1 MTVVYMSPE
10 YRDKSVLVV
19 PKTKQTKN
27 KNRFWDYKED
37 YIFECGI

>member
-19 PKTKQTKN
+19 QKTKQTKN
-27 KNRFWDYKED
+27 KKIWDYKED